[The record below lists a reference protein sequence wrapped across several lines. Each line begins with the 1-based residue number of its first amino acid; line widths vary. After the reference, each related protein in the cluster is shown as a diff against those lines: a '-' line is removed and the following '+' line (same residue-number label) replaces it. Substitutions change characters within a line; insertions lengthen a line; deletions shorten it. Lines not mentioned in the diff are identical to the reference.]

1 MPTMKSVQTAAPG
14 TVPIAES
21 EEAFAVTAR
30 DMTEVES
37 SNGRP
42 EPGMP
47 GTPVTC
53 GRPGAAARGGV
64 PPEIADITERL
75 ERIER
80 AVTEMQGL
88 GGQRT
93 A

>member
-14 TVPIAES
+14 TVQIAES

-30 DMTEVES
+30 DMTEAES

-42 EPGMP
+42 EPGMS

-53 GRPGAAARGGV
+53 GRPWSCRPWRRAAGNSGHHRTAGT
-64 PPEIADITERL
+64 D
-75 ERIER
+75 R

-88 GGQRT
+88 GGQKT